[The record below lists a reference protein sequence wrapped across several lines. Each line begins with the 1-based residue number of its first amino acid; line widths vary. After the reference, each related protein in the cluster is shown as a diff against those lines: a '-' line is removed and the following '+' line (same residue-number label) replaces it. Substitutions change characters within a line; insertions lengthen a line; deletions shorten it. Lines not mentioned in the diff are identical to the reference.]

1 MMGSEIGTHAHAG
14 HGLSHM
20 VIQFPERGFVLKR
33 YDFCFKVL
41 FSPLL
46 ILRLLL
52 FGLGGGGGRGRANL
66 YSSAVSGETCAFGSC

>member
-33 YDFCFKVL
+33 YRDNNGARCK
-41 FSPLL
+41 
-46 ILRLLL
+46 
-52 FGLGGGGGRGRANL
+52 GLC
-66 YSSAVSGETCAFGSC
+66 SVPT